1 VEDSMVILR
10 RAAARGNTD
19 FGRLSGGLPVLVLIL
34 ALVVTSAPPSA
45 QARDLRHH
53 GDEASAR
60 ADEERYQE
68 HGRPTAFAA
77 FIDEMIQAC
86 GGQAAALR
94 KLPPETIVQV
104 VQLSDDQRAA
114 LDQIRTSAD
123 SDAKTLDANCPKR
136 IPAELGAKLDTLD
149 HALSLV
155 ADSLSGLRPSVFKF
169 YALLDDEQKGRLVGM
184 RVSGSPAS
192 RFGKDSASASGA
204 DAEAKSICA
213 QWVANLRTWPVRQI
227 DVGMQLSDTQRA
239 ALYELSAAIYR
250 LAGQAC
256 PADNPV
262 TVPGRLDARQNE
274 LQAVRRD
281 IEAMRPSAT
290 TFENALKGAQRKVLT
305 AAFVDEMV
313 RACGEQAAVLR
324 KLPPETIVQVVQ
336 LSDDQ
341 RAALE
346 QVRASADSAAKTLDA
361 NCPKRIPAEL
371 GAKLDTLDHALS
383 LVADSLSGLRP
394 SILKFYALLDDE
406 QKGRLVAMRV
416 SGNPASRS
424 GGKDSASASGADAE
438 AKSICAQW
446 VANLRTWPVRQIDA
460 GMQLSDAQRAALYEL
475 SAAIYRSAGHSVG
488 ACPADNPVTALG
500 RLDARHNELQAVRRD
515 IEAMRPSASVFENA
529 LNDAQKKA
537 LTLSVPSRG
546 QGSAVASPAAF
557 ATPSPLAPW

>member
-1 VEDSMVILR
+1 MIALR
-10 RAAARGNTD
+10 PAAERGDTD
-19 FGRLSGGLPVLVLIL
+19 FGWLSGCLLVLVLIL
-34 ALVVTSAPPSA
+34 ALVVTSAPRSA

-68 HGRPTAFAA
+68 HSKPTAFAA

-86 GGQAAALR
+86 GGQAAVLR

-104 VQLSDDQRAA
+104 VRLSDDQRAA

-155 ADSLSGLRPSVFKF
+155 ADSLSGLRPSV
-169 YALLDDEQKGRLVGM
+169 
-184 RVSGSPAS
+184 
-192 RFGKDSASASGA
+192 
-204 DAEAKSICA
+204 
-213 QWVANLRTWPVRQI
+213 
-227 DVGMQLSDTQRA
+227 
-239 ALYELSAAIYR
+239 
-250 LAGQAC
+250 
-256 PADNPV
+256 
-262 TVPGRLDARQNE
+262 
-274 LQAVRRD
+274 
-281 IEAMRPSAT
+281 
-290 TFENALKGAQRKVLT
+290 
-305 AAFVDEMV
+305 
-313 RACGEQAAVLR
+313 
-324 KLPPETIVQVVQ
+324 
-336 LSDDQ
+336 
-341 RAALE
+341 
-346 QVRASADSAAKTLDA
+346 
-361 NCPKRIPAEL
+361 
-371 GAKLDTLDHALS
+371 
-383 LVADSLSGLRP
+383 
-394 SILKFYALLDDE
+394 LKFYALLDDE

-424 GGKDSASASGADAE
+424 GGKDSASGGGADAE

-475 SAAIYRSAGHSVG
+475 SATIYRSAGHSIG

-500 RLDARHNELQAVRRD
+500 RLDARHNELQAVRQD
-515 IEAMRPSASVFENA
+515 IEAMRPSTTAFENA

-537 LTLSVPSRG
+537 LTLSIPSRG
-546 QGSAVASPAAF
+546 QGSAVASPATF